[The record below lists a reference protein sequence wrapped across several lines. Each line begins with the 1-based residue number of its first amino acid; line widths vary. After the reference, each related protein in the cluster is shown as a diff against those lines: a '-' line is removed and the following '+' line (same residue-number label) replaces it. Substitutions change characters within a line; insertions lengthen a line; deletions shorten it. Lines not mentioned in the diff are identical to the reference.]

1 MTLKNR
7 LSFCGNKNTGMHC
20 RTKRE
25 LEMENT
31 VHKFEV
37 KALVGV
43 T

>member
-1 MTLKNR
+1 
-7 LSFCGNKNTGMHC
+7 MHC

-31 VHKFEV
+31 MRKFEV

-43 T
+43 SRDYVGERILRNIFPQ